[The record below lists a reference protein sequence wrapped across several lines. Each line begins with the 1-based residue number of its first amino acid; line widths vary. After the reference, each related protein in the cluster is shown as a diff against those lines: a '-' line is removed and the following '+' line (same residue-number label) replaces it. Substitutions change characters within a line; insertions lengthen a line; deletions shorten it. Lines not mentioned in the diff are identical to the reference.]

1 MNGTQ
6 LDGAAARAPGL
17 PPERGSGTAARMV
30 PRDGGTLQLRAAQ
43 ESDGDALGQFVSGL
57 SLQSRYLRFFAG
69 VPRVTPAMLRR
80 MTGTRASA
88 GEYVDAL
95 VAVEDGG
102 IIGHGMATDTRNADG
117 TAVTEIGVVV
127 ADAWQRHGVGSA
139 LTRALATRAQAR
151 GATVLTMDV
160 LAENRHMLTLITH
173 HFPAARSW
181 HAGSS
186 VTVHV
191 PLPLTQE
198 DQPRECPVWQPQL
211 AGTG

>member
-1 MNGTQ
+1 MIGTQ
-6 LDGAAARAPGL
+6 VDGDAARNPGL
-17 PPERGSGTAARMV
+17 PPEPGSGTAART
-30 PRDGGTLQLRAAQ
+30 GLRAARD
-43 ESDGDALGQFVSGL
+43 SDRDALSEFVSGL
-57 SLQSRYLRFFAG
+57 SLPSRYLRFFAG

-80 MTGTRASA
+80 MIGIRAAA

-95 VAVEDGG
+95 VAVEDEA
-102 IIGHGMATDTRNADG
+102 IIGHGMATDATNADG
-117 TAVTEIGVVV
+117 TTVTEIGVVV
-127 ADAWQRHGVGSA
+127 ADQWQRHGVGSA

-151 GATVLTMDV
+151 GATVLIMDV
-160 LAENRHMLTLITH
+160 LAENHDMLTLITH

-181 HAGSS
+181 HAGPC

-198 DQPRECPVWQPQL
+198 DQPRGCPVSQRQL